1 MDAKTLFERDFTLSR
16 VAEISR
22 MHRCHEEP
30 RNVSFSCDWA
40 EGSGVAFEPFKG
52 VQFGVC
58 GPITVT
64 REKVSHLRCESSVLV
79 CIVVASGETHIEFDC
94 KSENTVS
101 VTSNMFA
108 LGELS
113 DVDVALRLPRQNDYR
128 HVGIFISRNFLESTF
143 GQGAYTHLKEVLRGM
158 GSNGR
163 TPIMAAGIASAEC
176 MKCVRCFIENRGC
189 FNNNELYVKYSIL
202 EFFFKAMRSAEKR
215 MESSDVCFMD
225 DEICRIKKLKNEIE
239 NQFLMIDTV
248 EELYSKVGINRSKIN
263 QGFKHLYGV
272 SIAKFVHKC
281 KMEYAYSMLEKRRM
295 NVSQC
300 AFAIGYSNV
309 GHFISAYKKLYGITP
324 KQTMRQ
330 FSTLSN

>member
-1 MDAKTLFERDFTLSR
+1 MQD
-16 VAEISR
+16 
-22 MHRCHEEP
+22 
-30 RNVSFSCDWA
+30 
-40 EGSGVAFEPFKG
+40 
-52 VQFGVC
+52 
-58 GPITVT
+58 
-64 REKVSHLRCESSVLV
+64 
-79 CIVVASGETHIEFDC
+79 
-94 KSENTVS
+94 
-101 VTSNMFA
+101 
-108 LGELS
+108 
-113 DVDVALRLPRQNDYR
+113 
-128 HVGIFISRNFLESTF
+128 
-143 GQGAYTHLKEVLRGM
+143 
-158 GSNGR
+158 
-163 TPIMAAGIASAEC
+163 
-176 MKCVRCFIENRGC
+176 
-189 FNNNELYVKYSIL
+189 
-202 EFFFKAMRSAEKR
+202 
-215 MESSDVCFMD
+215 
-225 DEICRIKKLKNEIE
+225 KKLKNEIE

>member
-1 MDAKTLFERDFTLSR
+1 
-16 VAEISR
+16 
-22 MHRCHEEP
+22 
-30 RNVSFSCDWA
+30 
-40 EGSGVAFEPFKG
+40 
-52 VQFGVC
+52 
-58 GPITVT
+58 
-64 REKVSHLRCESSVLV
+64 
-79 CIVVASGETHIEFDC
+79 
-94 KSENTVS
+94 
-101 VTSNMFA
+101 
-108 LGELS
+108 
-113 DVDVALRLPRQNDYR
+113 
-128 HVGIFISRNFLESTF
+128 
-143 GQGAYTHLKEVLRGM
+143 
-158 GSNGR
+158 
-163 TPIMAAGIASAEC
+163 